1 MPLRLGSVPEGVAVL
16 HYDLGGFSSRDIPVV
31 VGPGRHVDLRFRLP
45 KERFRP
51 RERLILE
58 VSCPTREGGK
68 NVLWTKRYE
77 VGWSGADPY
86 LGQTTD

>member
-1 MPLRLGSVPEGVAVL
+1 
-16 HYDLGGFSSRDIPVV
+16 VV